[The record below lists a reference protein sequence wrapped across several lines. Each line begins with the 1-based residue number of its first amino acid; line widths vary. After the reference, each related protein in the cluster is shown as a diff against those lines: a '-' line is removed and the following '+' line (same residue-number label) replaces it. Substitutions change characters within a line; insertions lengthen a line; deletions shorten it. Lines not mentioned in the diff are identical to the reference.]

1 MNFRRPI
8 LVSLV
13 ALLLSGGATLAASSA
28 LDARS
33 TSAITACANKANGR
47 LRLADSRGRCR
58 SNEHLVTW
66 SVQGPKGEPGP
77 VGPTGPAGATGPSGP
92 RGDSGA
98 RGASGPTGASG
109 ASGPAGAAG
118 PQGRDG
124 HVGATGASGPVGPVG
139 PAGAPGPAGERGPRG
154 EAGPAGAPGPTGP
167 KGDPGPGLASI
178 DDLAG
183 LACTNGGAAGTVAV
197 GYESGRIVLTCTVA
211 APPPAPGLLRI
222 NEFMTGTAAAATD
235 EFVELVNPTAS
246 PIDAGGYRVAY
257 RSATGTT
264 ETVLAT
270 LPLGTTIAAHGFYV
284 LGGAGYSAARAADL
298 SFTAALAAS
307 GGGLGLRDATGTLVD
322 SVAYGASATN
332 AFLEGSPAPA
342 PPAAAAPGKSAGR
355 TPDGR
360 DTDDNAADFSV
371 LVAPTPGASNG

>member
-124 HVGATGASGPVGPVG
+124 QVGATG
-139 PAGAPGPAGERGPRG
+139 
-154 EAGPAGAPGPTGP
+154 
-167 KGDPGPGLASI
+167 
-178 DDLAG
+178 
-183 LACTNGGAAGTVAV
+183 
-197 GYESGRIVLTCTVA
+197 
-211 APPPAPGLLRI
+211 
-222 NEFMTGTAAAATD
+222 
-235 EFVELVNPTAS
+235 ELVNPTAS

-332 AFLEGSPAPA
+332 AFLEGSPGPA